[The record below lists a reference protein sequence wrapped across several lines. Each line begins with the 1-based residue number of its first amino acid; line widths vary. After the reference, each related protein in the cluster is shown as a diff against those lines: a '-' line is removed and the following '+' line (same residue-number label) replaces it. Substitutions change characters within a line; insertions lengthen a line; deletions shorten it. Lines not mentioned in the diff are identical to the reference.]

1 MQGTGAVGPGENPQE
16 FSWER
21 MSKVIPPTFRLVPVW
36 QGGHGEG
43 RWVIPGLRSR
53 VRAQRAA
60 PAGAWGGH
68 ALVQGTER
76 EGGQWEGTFGWAT
89 SFSMISEH
97 CGG

>member
-1 MQGTGAVGPGENPQE
+1 MRGTGDVGPGENPQE

-76 EGGQWEGTFGWAT
+76 GGGAV
-89 SFSMISEH
+89 
-97 CGG
+97 GGDFWMGHVILHDL